1 MCVLSTILQL
11 DPKALPPIITNQV
24 MRKQVMAVRYVKEIL
39 TPSLSPF
46 PSPRSGRR
54 KKKNKKQGSTAS
66 LPHIHIVDEGT
77 DPTGQSGETPSGP
90 SGNGTADSIARFEDP
105 VSVYAFIHSSKEIR
119 RMESVPWDMYHHW
132 EGDDHSHTH
141 LEAVQASP
149 RVERSRSYSEGESAG
164 FHSAPVLQPTL
175 MQQIVEDSEG
185 KGQVT

>member
-1 MCVLSTILQL
+1 MGGKCVYFLLSILQL

-54 KKKNKKQGSTAS
+54 RKKNKKQGSTAS

-77 DPTGQSGETPSGP
+77 DPTGQSGEIPGDP
-90 SGNGTADSIARFEDP
+90 SGNRTADTTARFEDP
-105 VSVYAFIHSSKEIR
+105 VSVYAFIHSSKEMR

-132 EGDDHSHTH
+132 EGAEHSHTH
-141 LEAVQASP
+141 
-149 RVERSRSYSEGESAG
+149 VERSRSYSEGESVG
-164 FHSAPVLQPTL
+164 IRSAPVLQPTL